1 MSVRVVGVSRAVV
14 GLCVP
19 CDKNRENMPTDYKRK
34 TDRGMASREIYDLAA
49 EEVTLRQKTY
59 RDAASSYNLNHTSLY
74 RYMKKKTS
82 YEANETANAP
92 TVGYPEKTVFTASEE
107 KVLCDYLLNC
117 AAANF
122 GLRTKEARTFA
133 YRLDI
138 EYNKKI
144 PSSWTNHEM
153 AGEVWLRSFM
163 KRHPVLSLRLPQP
176 TSIAR
181 ATSFNRTNVQLFFQ
195 NYTAVVDKHKLQGK
209 DIWNVDESGIT
220 TVQKPD
226 RVIAR
231 RGQKQVSAMTSAER
245 GTLVT
250 IALAGNAL
258 GNHIPPM
265 FIFPR
270 KRFNDHFIRDGPSGS
285 VGTANGSGWMQEEDF
300 YVFLK
305 FFKEQIRPS
314 KENKALLLLDNH
326 ASHTAVKN
334 IEFCKENGIVLLTFP
349 PHCTHKLQPM
359 DRAVFGPVKKAVNTA
374 CDNWMRSN
382 PGKVMSIYDIPGIVK
397 TSFDKAVTPRNIS
410 SGFIHTGL
418 WPVNTD
424 IFQDSDY
431 LPSQITDRPLTTSV
445 NPGSSGSNLV
455 EISRIEEP
463 APCPTSSTSDERPL
477 ANSILHDSRT
487 PSPSILNLP
496 ATPPQI
502 SYETEDVPKSAE
514 NPENSPDLAISEV
527 MLNTIKMPSTTVS
540 VVPSTAFTSD
550 IIPVASRDIS
560 VTVTAIPFS
569 PETLRPLPKAP
580 PRKGN
585 PTNRRKVKS
594 AILTDTP
601 VKDELAAIEAAR
613 AAKRKVKKP
622 NFKETKTKKISKLGT
637 KKMKVFKKQRGN
649 EDSEEEQ
656 EESFCLCCFE
666 PYSNSRAKEKW
677 VQCLD
682 CKNWA
687 HEACTGGE
695 LSYVCHNCLSD

>member
-1 MSVRVVGVSRAVV
+1 MGGFFLLRRFETGCFNSPRFQFYTTNIFFVDLIRL
-14 GLCVP
+14 LCFS
-19 CDKNRENMPTDYKRK
+19 MPTDYKRK

-49 EEVTLRQKTY
+49 EEVTLRQKSL

-74 RYMKKKTS
+74 RYIKKKTA

-92 TVGYPEKTVFTASEE
+92 TVGYPEKTVFTAAEE

-133 YRLDI
+133 YRLAV

-144 PSSWTNHEM
+144 PSSWTEHEM

-181 ATSFNRTNVQLFFQ
+181 ATSFNRSNVQLFFQ
-195 NYTAVVDKHKLQGK
+195 NYTSVVDKHKLQAK

-270 KRFNDHFIRDGPSGS
+270 KRFNDHFIRDGPIGS
-285 VGTANGSGWMQEEDF
+285 IGTANGSGWMQEEDF
-300 YVFLK
+300 YIFLT
-305 FFKEQIRPS
+305 FFKDQVRPS
-314 KENKALLLLDNH
+314 KENKVLLLLDNH

-334 IEFCKENGIVLLTFP
+334 IEFCKEHGIILLTFP

-359 DRAVFGPVKKAVNTA
+359 DRTVFGPVKKAVNTA

-382 PGKVMSIYDIPGIVK
+382 PGKVMTIYDIPGIVK
-397 TSFDKAVTPRNIS
+397 TSFDTAVTPRNIS

-418 WPVNTD
+418 WPVNTE
-424 IFQDSDY
+424 IFQDADY
-431 LPSQITDRPLTTSV
+431 LPSQVTDRSLATSIS
-445 NPGSSGSNLV
+445 PGPSSSNLV
-455 EISRIEEP
+455 GMSRSGEP
-463 APCPTSSTSDERPL
+463 VPCSTLED
-477 ANSILHDSRT
+477 SILHDSRT

-496 ATPPQI
+496 ATPPLF
-502 SYETEDVPKSAE
+502 SYDIEDVPKPAE
-514 NPENSPDLAISEV
+514 SPRKNSPDLAISE
-527 MLNTIKMPSTTVS
+527 P
-540 VVPSTAFTSD
+540 VVPSTVFTSD
-550 IIPVASRDIS
+550 VIPAASTSRDTS
-560 VTVTAIPFS
+560 VTMTAIPFS
-569 PETLRPLPKAP
+569 PDTLRPLPKAP

-585 PTNRRKVKS
+585 QTNRRKVKS

-601 VKDELAAIEAAR
+601 VKDELAAIEAVR
-613 AAKRKVKKP
+613 MAKKKVKKP
-622 NFKETKTKKISKLGT
+622 NFEETKKRKSKPDTKTKKT
-637 KKMKVFKKQRGN
+637 KVGKKQRRN
-649 EDSEEEQ
+649 EDSEEE

-666 PYSNSRAKEKW
+666 PYSNSKAKEKW
-677 VQCLD
+677 VQCLE

>member
-1 MSVRVVGVSRAVV
+1 
-14 GLCVP
+14 
-19 CDKNRENMPTDYKRK
+19 
-34 TDRGMASREIYDLAA
+34 
-49 EEVTLRQKTY
+49 
-59 RDAASSYNLNHTSLY
+59 
-74 RYMKKKTS
+74 
-82 YEANETANAP
+82 
-92 TVGYPEKTVFTASEE
+92 
-107 KVLCDYLLNC
+107 
-117 AAANF
+117 
-122 GLRTKEARTFA
+122 
-133 YRLDI
+133 
-138 EYNKKI
+138 
-144 PSSWTNHEM
+144 M

-181 ATSFNRTNVQLFFQ
+181 ATSFNRTNVKLFFQ

-220 TVQKPD
+220 TVQRPD

-270 KRFNDHFIRDGPSGS
+270 KRFNDHFIRDGPTGS
-285 VGTANGSGWMQEEDF
+285 IGTANGSGWMQEEDF
-300 YVFLK
+300 YTFLN
-305 FFKEQIRPS
+305 FFKDQIRPS

-326 ASHTAVKN
+326 ASHTAIKN
-334 IEFCKENGIVLLTFP
+334 IEFCKENGIILLTFP

-397 TSFDKAVTPRNIS
+397 TSFDIAVTPRNIS

-418 WPVNTD
+418 WPVNTE
-424 IFQDSDY
+424 IFQETDY
-431 LPSQITDRPLTTSV
+431 LPSQITDRPLATSV
-445 NPGSSGSNLV
+445 SPGPSSSSLV
-455 EISRIEEP
+455 GISRSEEL
-463 APCPTSSTSDERPL
+463 APCPTSATSEERPL
-477 ANSILHDSRT
+477 RNDILHDSRT

-502 SYETEDVPKSAE
+502 GYETEDVPKSAE
-514 NPENSPDLAISEV
+514 NPNKNSPELTISEV
-527 MLNTIKMPSTTVS
+527 MFNSITMPSTTE
-540 VVPSTAFTSD
+540 D
-550 IIPVASRDIS
+550 IIPVASTSRHTS
-560 VTVTAIPFS
+560 VTAIPFS

-585 PTNRRKVKS
+585 QTNRRKVKS

-613 AAKRKVKKP
+613 TAKKKVKRP
-622 NFKETKTKKISKLGT
+622 NFEESKTRKKSKPGTKTKKIKT
-637 KKMKVFKKQRGN
+637 VKKREQKGS
-649 EDSEEEQ
+649 EDSAEEE
-656 EESFCLCCFE
+656 ESYCLCCLE
-666 PYSNSRAKEKW
+666 PFSNSRAKEKW
-677 VQCLD
+677 VQCLE
-682 CKNWA
+682 CHNWA

>member
-1 MSVRVVGVSRAVV
+1 M
-14 GLCVP
+14 
-19 CDKNRENMPTDYKRK
+19 T
-34 TDRGMASREIYDLAA
+34 
-49 EEVTLRQKTY
+49 
-59 RDAASSYNLNHTSLY
+59 
-74 RYMKKKTS
+74 
-82 YEANETANAP
+82 AP

-107 KVLCDYLLNC
+107 KKLCEYLLNC

-133 YRLDI
+133 YRLAV

-144 PSSWTNHEM
+144 PSSWTEHEM

-181 ATSFNRTNVQLFFQ
+181 ATSFNRSNVQLFFQ
-195 NYTAVVDKHKLQGK
+195 NYTTVLDKYKLQGK

-226 RVIAR
+226 RIIAR

-270 KRFNDHFIRDGPSGS
+270 KRFNDHFIRDGPTGS
-285 VGTANGSGWMQEEDF
+285 IGTANGSGWMQEEDF
-300 YVFLK
+300 YIFLN
-305 FFKEQIRPS
+305 FFKDQIRPS

-326 ASHTAVKN
+326 ASHIAVKN
-334 IEFCKENGIVLLTFP
+334 IEFCKANGIILLTFP

-359 DRAVFGPVKKAVNTA
+359 DRTVFGPVKKAVNTA

-397 TSFDKAVTPRNIS
+397 PSFDIAVTPRNIS
-410 SGFIHTGL
+410 SGFVHTGL
-418 WPVNTD
+418 WPVNTE
-424 IFQDSDY
+424 IFQDADY
-431 LPSQITDRPLTTSV
+431 LPSQITDRPLPTSV
-445 NPGSSGSNLV
+445 DPGPSSSNM
-455 EISRIEEP
+455 EISTIEEP
-463 APCPTSSTSDERPL
+463 ALYPTSSTNDECPL
-477 ANSILHDSRT
+477 ANNILHDSRT

-496 ATPPQI
+496 TTPPYI
-502 SYETEDVPKSAE
+502 SHETEDVSNSAE
-514 NPENSPDLAISEV
+514 NLVQNSPNLVISEDI
-527 MLNTIKMPSTTVS
+527 LNTITMPSITES
-540 VVPSTAFTSD
+540 VVPSTIFTAE
-550 IIPVASRDIS
+550 IIPVASTSRDTS
-560 VTVTAIPFS
+560 VTVTEIPFS

-580 PRKGN
+580 PRKKN
-585 PTNRRKVKS
+585 QTNRRKVKS

-601 VKDELAAIEAAR
+601 VKNELAAIELAR
-613 AAKRKVKKP
+613 MEKKKVKKP
-622 NFKETKTKKISKLGT
+622 NFNEEKARKRSKPATKTKKI
-637 KKMKVFKKQRGN
+637 KVVKKQKEN
-649 EDSEEEQ
+649 KESEEE
-656 EESFCLCCFE
+656 EESYCICCLE

-677 VQCLD
+677 VQCLE

-687 HEACTGGE
+687 HDACTGGE

>member
-1 MSVRVVGVSRAVV
+1 
-14 GLCVP
+14 
-19 CDKNRENMPTDYKRK
+19 MPTFYKRK
-34 TDRGMASREIYDLAA
+34 TDRGMTSLEIYDLAA
-49 EEVTLRQKTY
+49 EEVTLRQKSL

-74 RYMKKKTS
+74 RYIKKKTA
-82 YEANETANAP
+82 YEAKEMATAP

-122 GLRTKEARTFA
+122 GLRTKEARSFA
-133 YRLDI
+133 YRLAV

-144 PSSWTNHEM
+144 PSSWTEHEM
-153 AGEVWLRSFM
+153 TGEVWLRSFM

-181 ATSFNRTNVQLFFQ
+181 ATSFNRTNVQLFFL

-270 KRFNDHFIRDGPSGS
+270 KRFNDHFIRDAPTGS
-285 VGTANGSGWMQEEDF
+285 IGTANGSGWMQEEDF
-300 YVFLK
+300 YIFLK
-305 FFKEQIRPS
+305 FFKDQIRPS

-334 IEFCKENGIVLLTFP
+334 IEFCKENGIILLTFP

-359 DRAVFGPVKKAVNTA
+359 DRAVFGPVKKAVNTS

-397 TSFDKAVTPRNIS
+397 TSFDIAVTPRNIS

-418 WPVNTD
+418 WPVNTE
-424 IFQDSDY
+424 IFQDADY
-431 LPSQITDRPLTTSV
+431 LPSQITDRSLATSV
-445 NPGSSGSNLV
+445 SPGLSNSYLV
-455 EISRIEEP
+455 GISRSEEP

-477 ANSILHDSRT
+477 GNSILNDSTT
-487 PSPSILNLP
+487 PSPSIFNLP

-514 NPENSPDLAISEV
+514 NSDNNSPDLVITEV
-527 MLNTIKMPSTTVS
+527 MLNTITMPSTTE
-540 VVPSTAFTSD
+540 D
-550 IIPVASRDIS
+550 IIPVASTSRDTS

-585 PTNRRKVKS
+585 QTNRRKVKS
-594 AILTDTP
+594 AVLTDTP

-613 AAKRKVKKP
+613 TAKKKVKKLS
-622 NFKETKTKKISKLGT
+622 FKETKTTKRSKPGT
-637 KKMKVFKKQRGN
+637 KIKKVKVVKKQRGN
-649 EDSEEEQ
+649 DDSAEEE
-656 EESFCLCCFE
+656 ESLCLCCLE

-677 VQCLD
+677 VQCLE
-682 CKNWA
+682 CSNWA
-687 HEACTGGE
+687 HEACTSGE
-695 LSYVCHNCLSD
+695 LSYVCHNCFSD

>member
-1 MSVRVVGVSRAVV
+1 
-14 GLCVP
+14 
-19 CDKNRENMPTDYKRK
+19 MPTDYKRK

-49 EEVTLRQKTY
+49 EEVTLRQKSF

-74 RYMKKKTS
+74 RYIKKKTA
-82 YEANETANAP
+82 YDANETATAP

-107 KVLCDYLLNC
+107 KILCDYLLNC

-122 GLRTKEARTFA
+122 GLRTKEARIFA
-133 YRLDI
+133 YRLAV

-144 PSSWTNHEM
+144 PCSWLKNEM

-195 NYTAVVDKHKLQGK
+195 NYTAVLDKHKLQGK

-231 RGQKQVSAMTSAER
+231 RGQKQVSAITSAER

-270 KRFNDHFIRDGPSGS
+270 KRFNDHFIRDGPTGS
-285 VGTANGSGWMQEEDF
+285 IGTANGSGWMQEEDF
-300 YVFLK
+300 YIFLK
-305 FFKEQIRPS
+305 FFKDQIRSS

-326 ASHTAVKN
+326 ASHTAIKN
-334 IEFCKENGIVLLTFP
+334 IEFCKENGTILLTFP

-359 DRAVFGPVKKAVNTA
+359 DRAVFGPVKKAVNTT

-397 TSFDKAVTPRNIS
+397 TSFDIAVTPRNIS
-410 SGFIHTGL
+410 AGFIHTGL
-418 WPVNTD
+418 WPVNTE
-424 IFQDSDY
+424 IFQDADY
-431 LPSQITDRPLTTSV
+431 LPSKITDRPLAMSV
-445 NPGSSGSNLV
+445 SPGPSSSNLG
-455 EISRIEEP
+455 ISRIEEP
-463 APCPTSSTSDERPL
+463 APCLTFNTSDERPF
-477 ANSILHDSRT
+477 ANSVLHDSRT

-496 ATPPQI
+496 TTPPKI
-502 SYETEDVPKSAE
+502 SYGTENLPNSAE
-514 NPENSPDLAISEV
+514 NPAENSPDLAITEV
-527 MLNTIKMPSTTVS
+527 MLNTIMMPPTTE
-540 VVPSTAFTSD
+540 D
-550 IIPVASRDIS
+550 IIPVASTSRDTS
-560 VTVTAIPFS
+560 VTVTAILFS

-585 PTNRRKVKS
+585 QINRRKVKS

-601 VKDELAAIEAAR
+601 VKNELAAIEAAR
-613 AAKRKVKKP
+613 TAKKKVKKP
-622 NFKETKTKKISKLGT
+622 NIEEMMTRKRSKSSIKTKKV
-637 KKMKVFKKQRGN
+637 KVVKKQRGN
-649 EDSEEEQ
+649 EDSAEE
-656 EESFCLCCFE
+656 EESFCLCCLE

-677 VQCLD
+677 VQCLE
-682 CKNWA
+682 CHNWS
-687 HEACTGGE
+687 HEACTAGE

>member
-1 MSVRVVGVSRAVV
+1 
-14 GLCVP
+14 
-19 CDKNRENMPTDYKRK
+19 MPTDYKRK
-34 TDRGMASREIYDLAA
+34 TDRGMASREVYDLAA
-49 EEVTLRQKTY
+49 EEVNLRQKSL

-74 RYMKKKTS
+74 RYIKKKTA
-82 YEANETANAP
+82 YEANEDVTAP

-107 KVLCDYLLNC
+107 KILCDYLLNC

-122 GLRTKEARTFA
+122 GLKTKETRTFA
-133 YRLDI
+133 YRLAV

-144 PSSWTNHEM
+144 PSSWTEHEM

-163 KRHPVLSLRLPQP
+163 KRHTVLSLRLPQP

-181 ATSFNRTNVQLFFQ
+181 ATSFNRANVQLFFQ

-209 DIWNVDESGIT
+209 DIWNVDETGIT

-250 IALAGNAL
+250 IALAGNAT

-265 FIFPR
+265 FVFPR
-270 KRFNDHFIRDGPSGS
+270 KRFKDHFIRDGPTGS
-285 VGTANGSGWMQEEDF
+285 IGTANGSGWMQEEDF
-300 YVFLK
+300 YIFLK
-305 FFKEQIRPS
+305 FFKDQIRPS
-314 KENKALLLLDNH
+314 KENKTLLLLDNH
-326 ASHTAVKN
+326 ASHIAVKN
-334 IEFCKENGIVLLTFP
+334 IEFCRENGIILLTFP

-359 DRAVFGPVKKAVNTA
+359 DRTVFGPVKKAVNTA

-397 TSFDKAVTPRNIS
+397 TSFDIAVTPRNIS

-418 WPVNTD
+418 WPVNTE
-424 IFQDSDY
+424 IFQDADY
-431 LPSQITDRPLTTSV
+431 FPSQITDRPLATSV
-445 NPGSSGSNLV
+445 SPGPSNSNLMG
-455 EISRIEEP
+455 ISRTEEP
-463 APCPTSSTSDERPL
+463 APCPTSGTSDERPL

-496 ATPPQI
+496 TTPPQI
-502 SYETEDVPKSAE
+502 SYETEDLVRKSAG
-514 NPENSPDLAISEV
+514 NPDKNSPDLAISEV
-527 MLNTIKMPSTTVS
+527 TITMPSTADS
-540 VVPSTAFTSD
+540 VVSSTVFTSD
-550 IIPVASRDIS
+550 IIPVASTSRDTSIA
-560 VTVTAIPFS
+560 VTAIPFS

-580 PRKGN
+580 PRKGHQ
-585 PTNRRKVKS
+585 TNRRKVKS

-613 AAKRKVKKP
+613 TLKKKVKKP
-622 NFKETKTKKISKLGT
+622 NFEETKTRKRSKPGTKT
-637 KKMKVFKKQRGN
+637 KKMKVVKKVKGN
-649 EDSEEEQ
+649 EDSEEE
-656 EESFCLCCFE
+656 ESFCICCFE

-677 VQCLD
+677 VQCLE